1 MRSTNIILPDKL
13 PEVKRPE
20 NMCSDTFHI
29 NIITPMM
36 GGGVEAGEVNESNP
50 VRISELRGILR
61 FWWRLIHNNNN
72 SLLESESRLW
82 GSTKNKSRVII
93 NVPDI
98 LPVKFRSYMK
108 DFDFKRYGNE
118 AYSLFPAAPKRER
131 GQIVE
136 GSGKDIAREGLNF
149 TLRIT
154 YPREFQDEIRLTIA
168 SLIYFGG
175 VGSRTRRGLGSLS
188 CDNALP
194 SVKEVLGAASSI
206 TLWRKRVN
214 HTDALKAWSDI
225 LGLYKE
231 YRQQRNSTG
240 DKRHPGRSRWPEPDS
255 IRQITGCSLPRHRR
269 PVNNIIAPVQSF
281 PRAALGLPIIFKFK
295 DDCKH
300 DRIKSDLEPY
310 QTTLK
315 PKDDPEHDRKYN
327 RMSSPVITKAMYD
340 KNILYSAV
348 VILPHSDH
356 NDFFSHGLEL
366 AEVPDHVI
374 NRPAYDAVS
383 GFEDFISARGFQR
396 VTA

>member
-13 PEVKRPE
+13 PEVKRLD

-93 NVPDI
+93 DVSDI
-98 LPVKFRSYMK
+98 SPVKFRCYMK
-108 DFDFKRYGNE
+108 DFEFQRYDNE
-118 AYSLFPAAPKRER
+118 AYALFPVAPKRKY

-168 SLIYFGG
+168 SWIYFGG

-194 SVKEVLGAASSI
+194 SVQEVLGAASSI
-206 TLWRKRVN
+206 TLWRKSFDD
-214 HTDALKAWSDI
+214 TDALKPLKAWSYI
-225 LGLYKE
+225 LGIYKD

-240 DKRHPGRSRWPEPDS
+240 DIKHPGRSRWPEPDS
-255 IRQITGCSLPRHRR
+255 IRQITDCSLPRHRR

-295 DDCKH
+295 NDCTR
-300 DRIKSDLEPY
+300 DRIQSDLEPY

-315 PKDDPEHDRKYN
+315 PKDDPEHDKKYN
-327 RMSSPVITKAMYD
+327 RMSSPVITKAMYEG
-340 KNILYSAV
+340 NILYSAV
-348 VILPHSDH
+348 VILPHD
-356 NDFFSHGLEL
+356 DFFSHGLEL
-366 AEVPDHVI
+366 AEIPDHVI
-374 NRPAYDAVS
+374 DEPEYDAVS
-383 GFEDFISARGFQR
+383 GFEDFISAEGFQR